1 MVNWNGL
8 QVGQKFELTMAN
20 ISIMIAMRTMVQ
32 VVFVIRPA
40 L

>member
-8 QVGQKFELTMAN
+8 QVGQKLELTMAN
-20 ISIMIAMRTMVQ
+20 ISIMIAVRIMVQ